1 MPQSLSVVYFILAI
15 FIYYLKND
23 NFNILLLTIV
33 TSMYFT
39 HPLISL
45 IFIIFLIIDL
55 ISNNIIFSYI
65 KSIRKSTYYLL
76 LFIVSIF
83 TVNWIYLNPS
93 FFTTYI
99 IQNLNLQTNI
109 SQNLILPASDILLN
123 ESLLQNLDTSIALF
137 LFIFAI
143 LLILHNK
150 IFEKNNI
157 IKNILKI
164 TLLLFFWF
172 YYPFLQLISIQKIFM
187 IWRWQI
193 FSTFFVVIIMSIS
206 LYYFIIN
213 IKKNK
218 RIIILIICFIYIL
231 SMISSNYTAND
242 SPLFK
247 TSELGTPFI
256 LNNEEIHSTIFIKNY
271 LKNSTLIT
279 DVELEQFMTY
289 YDSSYNPNIK
299 SFFENNEYYTQQ
311 NISIDNLI
319 LKNIFENSYFLYRIT
334 KNNLYGL
341 FLSFSQ
347 PPLPG
352 LKISDNINQQL
363 YNRDKVFDSK
373 NIILFSIK

>member
-1 MPQSLSVVYFILAI
+1 
-15 FIYYLKND
+15 
-23 NFNILLLTIV
+23 
-33 TSMYFT
+33 
-39 HPLISL
+39 
-45 IFIIFLIIDL
+45 
-55 ISNNIIFSYI
+55 
-65 KSIRKSTYYLL
+65 
-76 LFIVSIF
+76 
-83 TVNWIYLNPS
+83 
-93 FFTTYI
+93 
-99 IQNLNLQTNI
+99 
-109 SQNLILPASDILLN
+109 
-123 ESLLQNLDTSIALF
+123 
-137 LFIFAI
+137 
-143 LLILHNK
+143 
-150 IFEKNNI
+150 
-157 IKNILKI
+157 
-164 TLLLFFWF
+164 
-172 YYPFLQLISIQKIFM
+172 
-187 IWRWQI
+187 
-193 FSTFFVVIIMSIS
+193 
-206 LYYFIIN
+206 
-213 IKKNK
+213 
-218 RIIILIICFIYIL
+218 
-231 SMISSNYTAND
+231 MISSNYTAND

>member
-1 MPQSLSVVYFILAI
+1 
-15 FIYYLKND
+15 
-23 NFNILLLTIV
+23 
-33 TSMYFT
+33 
-39 HPLISL
+39 
-45 IFIIFLIIDL
+45 
-55 ISNNIIFSYI
+55 
-65 KSIRKSTYYLL
+65 
-76 LFIVSIF
+76 
-83 TVNWIYLNPS
+83 
-93 FFTTYI
+93 
-99 IQNLNLQTNI
+99 LNLQTNI